1 MEPTTIADNCACE
14 IYNVFDV
21 NEKKKLILILSSPH
35 SNIAVDTT
43 PLVLAVPTTNQHL
56 LLVLPQPSV
65 LPPRL
70 LSSLSFR
77 LFIVL
82 PPLPQSTPQLL
93 LFISPQTLYSYIRLS
108 EDGLPGVL
116 WFFWWWWWW
125 WRWGG
130 VATAHII
137 TTSTTSCTHKRRS
150 DKENPQFCR
159 HHSNSVSPVGVSM

>member
-1 MEPTTIADNCACE
+1 MI
-14 IYNVFDV
+14 VV
-21 NEKKKLILILSSPH
+21 
-35 SNIAVDTT
+35 AVDTT
-43 PLVLAVPTTNQHL
+43 PWVPAVPTTDQHL

-65 LPPRL
+65 LQSRL

-82 PPLPQSTPQLL
+82 PPLPPSTLHHN
-93 LFISPQTLYSYIRLS
+93 LYYLYHHRLCTPTS
-108 EDGLPGVL
+108 GFLRTDFLVCCG
-116 WFFWWWWWW
+116 FFRWWW
-125 WRWGG
+125 WGG

-159 HHSNSVSPVGVSM
+159 HHSESVSPVGVSM